1 MKYPHLESIVLIV
14 IFILLMVFGSSKV
27 FASGSHHEYVVN
39 NTTKVEKS
47 SNSAM
52 ALSAAQL
59 NFDWSTQALQL
70 SGGVGSHNGAQALS
84 IGLGKRV
91 GQVLFNASATS
102 GGGYAAG
109 ATLRIK

>member
-1 MKYPHLESIVLIV
+1 MQINLKALFVLLI
-14 IFILLMVFGSSKV
+14 SPAAY
-27 FASGSHHEYVVN
+27 ASGSHHEYVVN

-59 NFDWSTQALQL
+59 NFDWSTQALQI
-70 SGGVGSHNGAQALS
+70 SGGVGSHNGSQALS

-91 GQVLFNASATS
+91 GQVLLNGSATS
-102 GGGYAAG
+102 GGGLGAG
-109 ATLRIK
+109 FTLRMK